1 MEVKVPKKTTG
12 MLPVGDDAAASVSF
26 SLRVRA
32 GRRECEA
39 LKISTCSLADKPYV
53 FAVKYEGSGNFG
65 Y

>member
-1 MEVKVPKKTTG
+1 MRRRKGIKKRVEVKVPKKTTG

-39 LKISTCSLADKPYV
+39 
-53 FAVKYEGSGNFG
+53 
-65 Y
+65 